1 MSSIVSKQLRRG
13 KIIRFVKDH
22 FFAGSMLAP
31 YLTVFSLFFIFPFIY
46 GLIISLYD
54 WNLFY
59 PEETLFVGLSNFATI
74 LFNQDSIFY
83 TYFWRGFFNTLI
95 FVFISVPLLI
105 VVPLFFA
112 ILIDIQPVGYKWFRT
127 ILFMPTVLSIS
138 SVVLVWKWQ
147 FYNNGGFI
155 NALLVS
161 LGFSEIPFLLAQPWA
176 WISVLIVT
184 IWWTMGTNM
193 VILGAGLK
201 NIDKSMYEAASM
213 DGATYRQTL
222 QYITLPALGPQMF
235 IVAITTTLASFGI
248 FGQTDLLT
256 NGGPDFSTTVL
267 MMVIRPLA
275 FGPSARP
282 GIATAMAVMMGLVM
296 ITISILQARYIRSKG
311 DN

>member
-1 MSSIVSKQLRRG
+1 MASIVSKQLRRG
-13 KIIRFVKDH
+13 KFIRFAKDH
-22 FFAGSMLAP
+22 LFAGSMLAP
-31 YLTVFSLFFIFPFIY
+31 YLIVFSLFFIFPFIY
-46 GLIISLYD
+46 GLMISLYN

-59 PEETLFVGLSNFATI
+59 PEETSFVGFNNFATI
-74 LFNQDSIFY
+74 LFNQESIFY
-83 TYFWRGFFNTLI
+83 TYFWRGFFNTLL
-95 FVFISVPLLI
+95 FVAISVPLLI
-105 VVPLFFA
+105 LVPLLFA

-138 SVVLVWKWQ
+138 SVILVWKWQ

-161 LGFSEIPFLLAQPWA
+161 FGFSEIPFLLAQPWA

-256 NGGPDFSTTVL
+256 NGGPEFSTTVL

-275 FGPSARP
+275 FGPNARP
-282 GIATAMAVMMGLVM
+282 GIATAMAVVMGVVM
-296 ITISILQARYIRSKG
+296 ITISILQARYIR
-311 DN
+311 

>member
-1 MSSIVSKQLRRG
+1 MTIQQQLKRG
-13 KIIRFVKDH
+13 KVLRSLRDH
-22 FFAGSMLAP
+22 LFAGSLLAP
-31 YLTVFSLFFIFPFIY
+31 YLIIFSLFFIFPFIY
-46 GLIISLYD
+46 GLMISLYD

-59 PEETLFVGLSNFATI
+59 PDETVFVGLSNFATI
-74 LFNQDSIFY
+74 LFNEESIFY
-83 TYFWRGFFNTLI
+83 TYFWRGFTNTLL
-95 FVFISVPLLI
+95 FVVISVPLLI
-105 VVPLFFA
+105 LVPLFFA
-112 ILIDIQPVGYKWFRT
+112 ILIDNQPKGYKWFRT

-138 SVVLVWKWQ
+138 SVILVWKWQ

-161 LGFSEIPFLLAQPWA
+161 IGLQEIPFLVAQPWA

-184 IWWTMGTNM
+184 VWWTMGTNM

-201 NIDKSMYEAASM
+201 NVDKAMYEAAAI

-222 QYITLPALGPQMF
+222 RYITLPALGPQMF

-256 NGGPDFSTTVL
+256 NGGPDFTTQVL

-275 FGPSARP
+275 FGPNARP
-282 GIATAMAVMMGLVM
+282 GIATSMAIMMGLVM
-296 ITISILQARYIRSKG
+296 ITISIIQARYIRSKG

>member
-1 MSSIVSKQLRRG
+1 MTIQQQLKRG
-13 KIIRFVKDH
+13 KVLRAVKDH
-22 FFAGSMLAP
+22 LFAGSMLAP
-31 YLTVFSLFFIFPFIY
+31 YLIIFGFFFIFPFIY
-46 GLIISLYD
+46 GLMISLYD

-59 PEETLFVGLSNFATI
+59 PDETVFVGLSNFATI
-74 LFNQDSIFY
+74 LFNEESIFY
-83 TYFWRGFFNTLI
+83 TYFWRGFTNTLL
-95 FVFISVPLLI
+95 FVVISVPLLI
-105 VVPLFFA
+105 LIPLFFA
-112 ILIDIQPVGYKWFRT
+112 ILIDNQPKGYKWFRT

-138 SVVLVWKWQ
+138 SVILVWKWQ

-161 LGFSEIPFLLAQPWA
+161 IGLQEIPFLVAQPWA

-184 IWWTMGTNM
+184 VWWTMGTNM

-201 NIDKSMYEAASM
+201 NVDKSMYEAAAI

-222 QYITLPALGPQMF
+222 RYITLPALGPQMF

-256 NGGPDFSTTVL
+256 NGGPDFTTQVL

-275 FGPSARP
+275 FGPNARP
-282 GIATAMAVMMGLVM
+282 GIATSMAIMMGLVM
-296 ITISILQARYIRSKG
+296 ITISIIQARYIRSKG

>member
-1 MSSIVSKQLRRG
+1 MTIQQQLKRG
-13 KIIRFVKDH
+13 KVLRAVKDH
-22 FFAGSMLAP
+22 LFAGSMLAP
-31 YLTVFSLFFIFPFIY
+31 YLIIFGFFFIFPFIY
-46 GLIISLYD
+46 GLMISLYD

-59 PEETLFVGLSNFATI
+59 PDETVFVGLSNFATI
-74 LFNQDSIFY
+74 LFNEESIFY
-83 TYFWRGFFNTLI
+83 TYFWRGFTNTLL
-95 FVFISVPLLI
+95 FVVISVPLLI
-105 VVPLFFA
+105 LIPLFFA
-112 ILIDIQPVGYKWFRT
+112 ILIDNQPKGYKWFRT

-138 SVVLVWKWQ
+138 SVILVWKWQ

-161 LGFSEIPFLLAQPWA
+161 IGLQEIPFLVAQPWA

-184 IWWTMGTNM
+184 VWWTMGTNM

-201 NIDKSMYEAASM
+201 NVDKAMYEAAAI

-222 QYITLPALGPQMF
+222 RYITLPALGPQMF

-256 NGGPDFSTTVL
+256 NGGPDFTTQVL

-275 FGPSARP
+275 FGPNARP
-282 GIATAMAVMMGLVM
+282 GIATSMAIMMGLVM
-296 ITISILQARYIRSKG
+296 ITISIIQARYIRSKG